1 MKNILEAIMNN
12 NNHVITQVEPNN
24 GFLALKIR
32 EMVRVSTSIKKRAAF
47 TITEGATHV
56 YMPQTKAK
64 LAFTLAEVLIT
75 LAIIGVVAAMTIP
88 ILMTNYRV
96 AVTKSKLKK
105 TISVMSQAAQMTKE
119 KYDFDFSSLD
129 RSYYDPVG
137 GSCID
142 DPQKVKSFCSLFNA
156 SLSNATYLGYS
167 KSLYNITPAATP
179 KLVPY
184 GTNGTS
190 RHQAYILSD
199 GVIVAIEMDIVP
211 KNCELLVG
219 EVINSDWITNHKAC
233 IGYID
238 VNGEKKPNKE
248 VSCSNTTTEFKPNE
262 PCFVKKDQTHLT
274 DIYPVIFHDSMV
286 EPATNAASFVLKN

>member
-1 MKNILEAIMNN
+1 MNN